1 MEKNRVSRKTAV
13 SLGDTILMALKEM
26 RISSTHNTR
35 RIFKAWDDASGAGTY
50 TTKRFFRDGKLYIT
64 VNSSVIRNQL
74 YFQKNSLIE
83 KMNCLLE
90 EDDLFI
96 RDDRNVGLVKD
107 LILK

>member
-26 RISSTHNTR
+26 RISSAHNTH
-35 RIFKAWDDASGAGTY
+35 RIFKAWDDASGAGPY
-50 TTKRFFRDGKLYIT
+50 TAKRFFRDGKLYIT

-74 YFQKNSLIE
+74 YFQKSSLIE
-83 KMNCLLE
+83 KMNALLE

-96 RDDRNVGLVKD
+96 RDDRNVGRVKE
-107 LILK
+107 LILR